1 MRRVLPY
8 PGFALALLIMW
19 LLLSQSLSLGHIL
32 LGSLIA
38 ILATWAMSSLKP
50 DPVRI
55 RLSSAIPRL
64 AFIVLADIFRS
75 NKAVGRIILFGKPVR
90 HRSGFLQ
97 LPLDLRDRY
106 GLAILAVILT
116 ATPGT
121 LWLQYDRSRSIL
133 LLHVLD
139 MVDDQ
144 QWIDLIK
151 NRYER
156 LLMEIFE

>member
-1 MRRVLPY
+1 M
-8 PGFALALLIMW
+8 
-19 LLLSQSLSLGHIL
+19 LSGMHRISLSPLAAATKASDA
-32 LGSLIA
+32 GSYVITA
-38 ILATWAMSSLKP
+38 A
-50 DPVRI
+50 
-55 RLSSAIPRL
+55 
-64 AFIVLADIFRS
+64 
-75 NKAVGRIILFGKPVR
+75 
-90 HRSGFLQ
+90 
-97 LPLDLRDRY
+97 
-106 GLAILAVILT
+106 GLTSKNYEIT